1 MKIRN
6 NFIIATALVATISLT
21 SCSSTNTNLAQEGV
35 FIVGM
40 ECAYQPFN
48 WTEISSTESNVAIE
62 NVNGA
67 YAEGYDVQV
76 AKIIAENLD
85 LELQIKAIEWS
96 GLEAA
101 LKSNQID
108 AIIAGMSPTQERKE
122 HIDFSDGYYQSKH
135 VLLVKKDSIYASAT
149 TLDDF
154 NGATIIGQI
163 GTLYATLIPQVVE
176 HGAISGTNLDTIPEI
191 VNAIIKETADVTILE
206 EPVAMGIINQ
216 YSELTYVSIENAF
229 EVDEEDI
236 TVSIGFRKGF
246 TYIEQINEIL
256 ASKLTLDKRNELMV
270 NAINMAPTAN

>member
-135 VLLVKKDSIYASAT
+135 VLLVKKDSIYANAT
-149 TLDDF
+149 SLDDF

-191 VNAIIKETADVTILE
+191 VNAIIKGSADVTILE

-256 ASKLTLDKRNELMV
+256 ANKLTLDKRNELMV
-270 NAINMAPTAN
+270 NAINMAPIAN

>member
-76 AKIIAENLD
+76 AKIIVENLD

-108 AIIAGMSPTQERKE
+108 AIIAVMSPTQERKE

>member
-48 WTEISSTESNVAIE
+48 WTEISSTESNVTIE

-135 VLLVKKDSIYASAT
+135 VLLVKKDSIYANAT
-149 TLDDF
+149 SLDDF

-191 VNAIIKETADVTILE
+191 VNAIIKGSADVTILE
-206 EPVAMGIINQ
+206 EPVAMGIVNQ

-229 EVDEEDI
+229 EVSEEDI

-256 ASKLTLDKRNELMV
+256 ANKLTLDKRNELMV
-270 NAINMAPTAN
+270 NAINMAPIAN

>member
-135 VLLVKKDSIYASAT
+135 VLLVKKDSIYANAT
-149 TLDDF
+149 SLDDF

-191 VNAIIKETADVTILE
+191 VNAIIKGSADVTILE
-206 EPVAMGIINQ
+206 EPVAMGIVNQ

-229 EVDEEDI
+229 EVSEEDI

-256 ASKLTLDKRNELMV
+256 ANKLTLDKRNELMV
-270 NAINMAPTAN
+270 NAINMAPIAN

>member
-256 ASKLTLDKRNELMV
+256 ANKLTLDKRNELMV

>member
-1 MKIRN
+1 MKIRKK
-6 NFIIATALVATISLT
+6 FMLTATLLATISLT
-21 SCSSTNTNLAQEGV
+21 GCNTTNTNLAQEGV

-40 ECAYQPFN
+40 ECSYQPFN

-76 AKIIAENLD
+76 AKIIAENLN

>member
-1 MKIRN
+1 MKIRKK
-6 NFIIATALVATISLT
+6 FMLTATLLATISLT
-21 SCSSTNTNLAQEGV
+21 GCNTTNTNLAQEGV

-40 ECAYQPFN
+40 ECSYQPFN
-48 WTEISSTESNVAIE
+48 WTEISKSDSNIAIE

-256 ASKLTLDKRNELMV
+256 ANKLTLDKRNELMV

>member
-135 VLLVKKDSIYASAT
+135 VLLVKKDSIYANAT
-149 TLDDF
+149 SLDDF

-256 ASKLTLDKRNELMV
+256 ANKLTLDKRNELMV
-270 NAINMAPTAN
+270 NAINMAPIAN